1 MAIRSMLTAT
11 LVIVATLFGTNS
23 IARGQGVP
31 ASRPAYVQAGPCDAP
46 GDVVARLEPL
56 TSPAAEDLGQT
67 GVRPIEQSVTVVPL
81 RLSALLASDLAV
93 TINGLQEQSGTI
105 AACGEIGDTLNP
117 DGTLSV
123 DLNAINGSNFSGVA
137 YFSPA
142 ASSHD
147 TQISLLLVHGTPD
160 DDPDTASVNADGANG
175 ADAVGADGA
184 NANGMDGADAVGADG
199 ADAIGANGED
209 GGNAVG
215 ANGRDGGSVRGA
227 DGADGVSVRG
237 ADGADGVSIDG
248 AAGTSVDGAD
258 GVSVDGADGV
268 SVDGQAGQSERG
280 RDGKDGRNG

>member
-56 TSPAAEDLGQT
+56 TSPVAEDLGQT
-67 GVRPIEQSVTVVPL
+67 SVRPIEQSVTVVPL

-105 AACGEIGDTLNP
+105 AACGEIGDTLNA

-123 DLNAINGSNFSGVA
+123 DLNAIDGSNLSGVA

-142 ASSHD
+142 LSPDD
-147 TQISLLLVHGTPD
+147 TQ
-160 DDPDTASVNADGANG
+160 
-175 ADAVGADGA
+175 
-184 NANGMDGADAVGADG
+184 
-199 ADAIGANGED
+199 
-209 GGNAVG
+209 
-215 ANGRDGGSVRGA
+215 
-227 DGADGVSVRG
+227 VS
-237 ADGADGVSIDG
+237 
-248 AAGTSVDGAD
+248 AAA
-258 GVSVDGADGV
+258 
-268 SVDGQAGQSERG
+268 R
-280 RDGKDGRNG
+280 RWNPRR